1 MASRVDEDD
10 QQELLNT
17 EMTYFSEGDAR
28 GHGRHKRETHN
39 SPGSADD
46 CNTELL
52 HLIYL
57 GDVFEYT
64 IPSFR
69 FITVELQHAVICDIT
84 RSDAVRHYDIFLK
97 FMERSSNNLTAPCS
111 IQVMNSGYIS
121 VGKI

>member
-39 SPGSADD
+39 APGSADD

-84 RSDAVRHYDIFLK
+84 RSDAVRVGVEAQCCSRQLIQ
-97 FMERSSNNLTAPCS
+97 ERCESLACADH
-111 IQVMNSGYIS
+111 GH
-121 VGKI
+121 GHHLH